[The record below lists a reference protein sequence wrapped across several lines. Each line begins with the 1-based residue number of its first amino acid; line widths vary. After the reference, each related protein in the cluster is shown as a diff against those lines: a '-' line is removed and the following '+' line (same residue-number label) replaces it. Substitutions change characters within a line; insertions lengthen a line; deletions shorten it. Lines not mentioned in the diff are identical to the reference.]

1 MAVEGRCEPP
11 HSFGGPACSPRRP
24 DRAPLTVRPCG
35 RRPRAGPGTPRGPG
49 PQATGSRTH
58 EKATPEPTM
67 TNTSDIL
74 RLACEELTRLTG
86 CPAETVS
93 SFERADGRWRLT
105 VEVLELPRIPDTVSL
120 LATYEVETD
129 GEGQLTAY
137 RRVRRYERGRADAHV
152 R

>member
-1 MAVEGRCEPP
+1 MRPP
-11 HSFGGPACSPRRP
+11 SAS
-24 DRAPLTVRPCG
+24 
-35 RRPRAGPGTPRGPG
+35 RPRDTPG
-49 PQATGSRTH
+49 PRTAGDRFAYTR
-58 EKATPEPTM
+58 EGNPEPTM

-105 VEVLELPRIPDTVSL
+105 VEVLELPRMPDSVSL